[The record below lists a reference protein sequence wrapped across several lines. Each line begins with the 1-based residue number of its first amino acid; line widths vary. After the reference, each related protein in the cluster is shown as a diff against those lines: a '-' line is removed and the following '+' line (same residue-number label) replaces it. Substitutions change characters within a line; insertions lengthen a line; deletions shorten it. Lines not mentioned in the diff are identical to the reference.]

1 MNIFA
6 SDKNPVKA
14 AQNLDN
20 VRVVK
25 MSSETAQLLSTAL
38 FRLGYWS
45 NILWKPA
52 YQNHPCTNWTR
63 ASRGNFDWLVRHG
76 TALCQ
81 EYTHRYYKIHAA
93 ASVILSAVEISKK
106 AVFPTEPLQDFVNC
120 TDVYTGTVV
129 NRYRKY
135 LIETKWKNDIR
146 TPLWTNRGAPKW
158 HKEWHNG

>member
-6 SDKNPVKA
+6 SDKNPIKA

-25 MSSETAQLLSTAL
+25 MCSESAQLLSTAL

-45 NILWKPA
+45 NVLWKPA

-63 ASRGNFDWLVRHG
+63 ASRGNFEWLVRHG
-76 TALCQ
+76 LALCH

-93 ASVILSAVEISKK
+93 QTIIEIADEIGKK
-106 AVFPTEPLQDFVNC
+106 ASFPEETLQEFVNC
-120 TDVYTGTVV
+120 TDVYTGSVV

-146 TPLWTNRGAPKW
+146 TPQWTNRGAPKW
-158 HKEWHNG
+158 HKEKT